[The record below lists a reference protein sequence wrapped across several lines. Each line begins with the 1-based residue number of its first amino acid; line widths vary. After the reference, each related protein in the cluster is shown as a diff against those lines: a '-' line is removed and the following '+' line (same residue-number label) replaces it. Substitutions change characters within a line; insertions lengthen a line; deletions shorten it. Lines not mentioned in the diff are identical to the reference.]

1 VALVYDDFPV
11 TVATMPA
18 NARQRGIALGGFVLL
33 AAAVAITLPF
43 ANIEL
48 ARVNAF
54 RPVIQT
60 VMCFAD
66 LITATLLFAQ
76 FAVQPHPALLA
87 IASGYVFSGLFAFL
101 QTLAVP
107 GEYGPNAL
115 IGDEL
120 NSARWLFVFWQTS
133 FPLAVIAYILLKD
146 ADKAANQRGRSTGVT
161 IGITIAC
168 VVTATTGLTWVA
180 TGGGYLPSVYAG
192 LLRQAPFADDVNI
205 FLALLNAVA
214 LVLLFVRRHTIL
226 DQWLFVTL
234 LAWVPYFV
242 AAFLFTVARYTVGW
256 YVSRV
261 LALIAGSSVLFV
273 LLAETLYLYAHLAK
287 TAKHQQLLLAELDHR
302 VKNVLAR
309 VAMAAKYTSQ
319 GSGSMQE
326 RVLAFD
332 DRIQS
337 MANAH
342 ALLSQS
348 RWQGV
353 SLSDLVRGQLA
364 PYTTGTNTT
373 ISGPDLL
380 LTAAETQAVAMV
392 LHELATNAAKYG
404 ALSTADGR
412 VWVSWDRKPDGNTT
426 NLILVWREL
435 GGPSVASKIQSSY
448 GNNLIRNLIPH
459 ELGGTVDLVFAAKGV
474 NCRIEIPIKTA

>member
-1 VALVYDDFPV
+1 LYDDFPV
-11 TVATMPA
+11 SVATMPA
-18 NARQRGIALGGFVLL
+18 NARQRRIALGGFVLM
-33 AAAVAITLPF
+33 AAVVAITLPF

-48 ARVNAF
+48 AHVDAF
-54 RPVIQT
+54 RPAIQT
-60 VMCFAD
+60 VMCVTD
-66 LITATLLFAQ
+66 LLTAAFLFAQ
-76 FAVQPHPALLA
+76 FAIQPQRALLA
-87 IASGYVFSGLFAFL
+87 LASGYVFSGLFAFL

-107 GEYGPNAL
+107 GAYGPSAL
-115 IGDEL
+115 IGNEL
-120 NSARWLFVFWQTS
+120 DSARWLLVFWLAA
-133 FPLAVIAYILLKD
+133 FPLAVIAYALLKD
-146 ADKAANQRGRSTGVT
+146 AGSTAKQSNRSTGVT

-168 VVTATTGLTWVA
+168 VVTATAGLTWVA
-180 TGGGYLPSVYAG
+180 TGYLPSLFAG
-192 LLRQAPFADDVNI
+192 QIRQAPFADDVNI
-205 FLALLNAVA
+205 FLAVLNAVA

-226 DQWLFVTL
+226 DQWLFVRL

-242 AAFLFTVARYTVGW
+242 AASLFTIARYTVGW

-261 LALIAGSSVLFV
+261 FALIAGSSVLVV
-273 LLAETLYLYAHLAK
+273 LITEALFLYAHLAK
-287 TAKHQQLLLAELDHR
+287 TANHQQLLLAELDHR

-326 RVLAFD
+326 RFLAFD

-364 PYTTGTNTT
+364 PYTTGTNMT

-412 VWVSWDRKPDGNTT
+412 VSVSWDRKPNGNAT
-426 NLILVWREL
+426 NLILVWREV

-474 NCRIEIPIKTA
+474 NCRIEMPIKPA